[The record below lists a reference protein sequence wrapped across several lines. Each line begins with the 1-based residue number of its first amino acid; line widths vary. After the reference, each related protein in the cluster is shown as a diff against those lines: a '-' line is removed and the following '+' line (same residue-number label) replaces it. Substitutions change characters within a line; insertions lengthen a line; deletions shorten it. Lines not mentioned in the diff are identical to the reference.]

1 MRQIRMSKARILLA
15 AAGGALSAGVLH
27 AAPERYW
34 NNFFGGSFISSANW
48 TSPDPGDPI
57 PGAQNYAIFNLASTY
72 TVNLT
77 ANKTVNQLMGR
88 LGHPTLNL
96 GGFTM
101 TTNNVWVADEDGVQA
116 QYTLSNGRVNSD
128 GGFIGSNFSSIGT
141 LHQTGTMQWSMTDD
155 LSVGEF
161 GTGVFNMQPGAICT
175 AFGFFI
181 GTGTTGV
188 GTINVDGGNTF
199 MSASG
204 DYFVGY
210 FGSGTLNITGGAD
223 VITPQLNVATIA
235 NSTGVINVDGAGS
248 TLSGGVTLW
257 NIGNS
262 GDGAVNITNG
272 GIVSSA
278 NAQLAAGSGAYGEC
292 LISGAGSRWISSG
305 SFYPGRSGDGYL
317 VIESDGNLNA
327 ASSIVLGL
335 DPSGYG
341 DVTVRTG
348 GTMVTGSQLQVA
360 REGDAVMRV
369 EAQSSVTS
377 SGQGSPTFTSG
388 YIGGLAG
395 SNGSMTISGANARW
409 NADNGSAVIGFAGQ
423 GQLSITA
430 AGQLNSAGGFIGR
443 NPGSVGAVTISG
455 NSAKWTSTGGVS
467 VGLGP
472 SNAAGGSGILTVN
485 GQGRIFAP
493 IINVG
498 ASGTVAGTGMI
509 EAPIS
514 NGGVVAPGTGPG
526 DAGTL
531 TVAGAYTQTSAG
543 DLAIEI
549 GSSEFDA
556 LSVSG
561 AATLAGDLVV
571 TLLGSP
577 NPPDGTVYD
586 IITAGSI
593 SGTFTAVTVPSLP
606 DGRTLSVSY
615 TGTKVRLTVGPGG
628 ASCPE
633 DVDNDG
639 MVGFSDLNI
648 VISQFNTSGPNL
660 QGDVNDDGFVNF
672 ADLNA
677 VVSVFN
683 TVCPS

>member
-1 MRQIRMSKARILLA
+1 MRQMRMSKSRILLA
-15 AAGGALSAGVLH
+15 AAGGALSAGHLH

-34 NNFFGGSFISSANW
+34 NNVFGGSFISSANW

-57 PGAQNYAIFNLASTY
+57 PGPQNFAIFNLAATY

-77 ANKTVNQLMGR
+77 QNKSVNQLMGR

-96 GGFTM
+96 GGFTL
-101 TTNNVWVADEDGVQA
+101 TTNNVWIADEDGVQA
-116 QYTLSNGRVNSD
+116 QFTMSNGRINSD
-128 GGFIGSNFSSIGT
+128 GGFVGANFTSTGT
-141 LHQTGTMQWSMTDD
+141 LHQAGSMHWSMTDD

-161 GTGVFNMQPGAICT
+161 GTGVFNMQPGAVCT

-181 GTGTTGV
+181 GTGSTGV

-204 DYFVGY
+204 DFFVGY
-210 FGSGTLNITGGAD
+210 FGSGTLNVTGGAD
-223 VITPQLNVATIA
+223 VVTPQLNVATIA
-235 NSTGVINVDGAGS
+235 NSIGVINVDGAGS
-248 TLSGGVTLW
+248 TLSGGATLW

-262 GDGAVNITNG
+262 GDGQVNITNG
-272 GIVSSA
+272 GVVSSA
-278 NAQLAAGSGAYGEC
+278 NAQLASGGGALGQC
-292 LISGAGSRWISSG
+292 LISGAGSRWVSSG
-305 SFYPGRSGDGYL
+305 TFYPGRSGDGYL
-317 VIESDGNLNA
+317 VIENGGNLNA

-335 DPSGYG
+335 DASGYG
-341 DVTVRTG
+341 EVALRTG

-360 REGDAVMRV
+360 REGDAVLSV

-395 SNGSMTISGANARW
+395 SNGAMTISGANARW
-409 NADNGSAVIGFAGQ
+409 NADNGSAVIGFGGA

-430 AGQLNSAGGFIGR
+430 AGQLNSAGGFVGR

-455 NSAKWTSTGGVS
+455 NSSKWTSTGGVS

-485 GQGRIFAP
+485 GQGRMFAP

-498 ASGTVAGTGMI
+498 AGGTVAGTGTI
-509 EAPIS
+509 EAPVS
-514 NGGVVAPGTGPG
+514 NGGVVAPGASPG
-526 DAGTL
+526 EAGTL
-531 TVAGAYTQTSAG
+531 TVTGAYTQTTAG

-549 GSSEFDA
+549 GSSAADK

-571 TLLGSP
+571 TLLGNP

-586 IITAGSI
+586 IVSAGSI

-606 DGRTLSVSY
+606 GGRTLTVSY
-615 TGTKVRLTVGPGG
+615 TATKVRLTVGAGG

-633 DVDNDG
+633 DVDNNG

-648 VISQFNTSGPNL
+648 VISQFNTSGPDL
-660 QGDVNDDGFVNF
+660 QGDVNGDGMVNF

-677 VVSVFN
+677 VISVFN